1 MIHRPR
7 LVFAIVGVAL
17 TLSACVVYEPVP
29 VASVQPSMQERIDR
43 SWDAAAGAMT
53 DQGMTITAQDRRAGV
68 IRGNRGGT
76 TITAQ
81 LETLSDG
88 RIQVKFS
95 SSGTSD
101 SGLIDGVTN
110 SYNRRMGR

>member
-1 MIHRPR
+1 MIIPSR
-7 LVFAIVGVAL
+7 LLFAVVAVVL

-29 VASVQPSMQERIDR
+29 VAAVQPSMQERIDR
-43 SWDAAAGAMT
+43 SWDAAYGAMT
-53 DQGMTITAQDRRAGV
+53 DQGMTITAQDRRAGL

-81 LETLSDG
+81 LETLADG

-95 SSGTSD
+95 SSGASD
-101 SGLIDGVTN
+101 SGLVDGVTD